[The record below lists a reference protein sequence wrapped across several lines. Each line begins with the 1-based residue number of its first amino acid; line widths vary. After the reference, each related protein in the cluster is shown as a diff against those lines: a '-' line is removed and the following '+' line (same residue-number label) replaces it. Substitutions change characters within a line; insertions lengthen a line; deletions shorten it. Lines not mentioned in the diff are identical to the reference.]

1 MLIFAP
7 ELFELQDTVT
17 YLTQLGGLETLKL
30 L

>member
-7 ELFELQDTVT
+7 ELFELQDIVT